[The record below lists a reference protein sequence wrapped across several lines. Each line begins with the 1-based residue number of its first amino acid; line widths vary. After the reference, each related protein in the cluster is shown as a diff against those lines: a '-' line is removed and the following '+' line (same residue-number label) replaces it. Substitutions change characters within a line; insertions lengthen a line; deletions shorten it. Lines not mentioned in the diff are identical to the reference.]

1 MLQKV
6 KNKRVAM
13 IVPNI
18 CNLDYRVVKE
28 AEALASCGYEVRVY
42 CIWKPG
48 IKLPIREELNGVTYI
63 RREWNLVGLVKH
75 RLFGTPLPSDTVRI
89 KHRYQEGGDTQ

>member
-28 AEALASCGYEVRVY
+28 AEALSACGYDVRVY

-48 IKLPIREELNGVTYI
+48 IKLPMREELNGVTYI
-63 RREWNLVGLVKH
+63 RREWNLVGLIKH
-75 RLFGTPLPSDTVRI
+75 KLFGAPFPSDTVRL
-89 KHRYQEGGDTQ
+89 KHRYREDEE